1 MPAVPSPA
9 KVLVSGV
16 NGYLGVWVA
25 RTYLEEGYSVRG
37 TVRSIERAGKHLR
50 DTFASYG
57 DKFELVEVADI
68 TASGAFDDAVKGI
81 DVVAHTASPFHYDA
95 EDPAEVIDPAVK
107 GTTSILESIL
117 AHGKDV
123 KRVVLTSSI
132 FAIWTMFVTQ
142 PTTFT
147 EKDWNEQ
154 SIQIVAEKGRAADGA
169 SKYGASKTLAE
180 KAAWDLITEHKPT
193 WDLAVLNPPYI
204 WGPPIHD
211 VQSADKLNT
220 SQKLLFDI
228 VTGTMSDDKYDAL
241 ASGLG
246 AVDVRDIAQ
255 AHVRATQLPQ
265 AGGTRALIGSFGG
278 YPQEVLDIANSLQPR
293 PWDGLP
299 KGPKP
304 GGTKGKETMANIDTA
319 QFRRV
324 YGFQLHSVEDTIRDS
339 LEDFKKRGW
348 IH

>member
-1 MPAVPSPA
+1 MPAVPAPA

-16 NGYLGVWVA
+16 NGYVGMWVA
-25 RTYLEEGYSVRG
+25 ETYLAEGYSVRG
-37 TVRSIERAGKHLR
+37 TVRSVSRAGKHIKE
-50 DTFASYG
+50 TFSKYG
-57 DKFELVEVADI
+57 DKFELVEVKDI
-68 TASGAFDDAVKGI
+68 TAPGAFDQAVQGI

-95 EDPAEVIDPAVK
+95 EDPAEIIDPAKK
-107 GTTSILESIL
+107 GTVSILESIL

-123 KRVVLTSSI
+123 KRVVLLSSI
-132 FAIWTMFVTQ
+132 VAVWTMFVDK

-154 SIQIVAEKGRAADGA
+154 AIQLVNEKGKDADGA
-169 SKYGASKTLAE
+169 TKYGASKTLAE
-180 KAAWDLITEHKPT
+180 KAAWALIEEHKPT

-204 WGPPIHD
+204 WGPPIHE
-211 VQSADKLNT
+211 VNSSDKLNT
-220 SQKLLFDI
+220 SQKMLFDI
-228 VTGTMSDDKYDAL
+228 LTKAWPDADYDSQAKAL
-241 ASGLG
+241 GG
-246 AVDVRDIAQ
+246 VDVRDIAL

-278 YPQEVLDIANSLQPR
+278 YGQDVLDIANALQPR
-293 PWDGLP
+293 AWAELP

-304 GGTKGKETMANIDTA
+304 GGTKGKGSLLNIDTA

-324 YGFQLHSVEDTIRDS
+324 YGFQLHTIEETVRDS

-348 IH
+348 IQ